1 MAHGYARDY
10 DDDFDRGEDRERG
23 MNDGDWG
30 ERDRPGGHSAERG
43 RDRNFMFEGRDH
55 DRGFMDRA
63 GERASSW
70 FDQDERDY
78 RPRGEQRPGRR
89 SFSSHP
95 DDHYLSWRDK
105 QMQSLDQEY
114 QDYCRE
120 REQRFHQEFD
130 QWRQQRRGNNPPLQ
144 AGMTQTGPS
153 KDTDGIMELT
163 DTARTMDATP
173 DPMADAT
180 LGSES
185 SGRGRR

>member
-23 MNDGDWG
+23 WNDP
-30 ERDRPGGHSAERG
+30 DRRERG
-43 RDRNFMFEGRDH
+43 DRFMFEGRDDDH
-55 DRGFMDRA
+55 GFLGRA
-63 GERASSW
+63 GDRASSW
-70 FDQDERDY
+70 FNEDERDY
-78 RPRGEQRPGRR
+78 RGPSRSSGEDRGRR
-89 SFSSHP
+89 RFSSHP

-105 QMQSLDQEY
+105 QMQALDQEY

-153 KDTDGIMELT
+153 HDTDGIMELT
-163 DTARTMDATP
+163 DTARPMDATP